1 MSAKRSCTRSSRNEG
16 GNLTYMY
23 MYVYTIADDSG
34 VCVCVHN
41 IIMCMCLQLLVLDQ
55 GSWLKLMDHSPL
67 PLVSTVRQTKTLNK
81 SRYLFIV
88 YTCTIQ

>member
-16 GNLTYMY
+16 GNLTY
-23 MYVYTIADDSG
+23 IADDSG
-34 VCVCVHN
+34 LCVCVHN
-41 IIMCMCLQLLVLDQ
+41 IIMCMCLQLPVLDQ